1 MLFFFHY
8 TPPDMPIG
16 KYRNLIGCRVCLFPT
31 LLYDFLNVIK
41 ECIGYYI
48 MMLQLIL
55 FHTLKF

>member
-16 KYRNLIGCRVCLFPT
+16 KYRNLIGCCVCLSPT
-31 LLYDFLNVIK
+31 LFYDIPNVIK
-41 ECIGYYI
+41 ECIGCYI